1 MYVGLNIISVEK
13 LFWRYTMND
22 LTLGESS
29 ELLNTKH
36 FKMHNK
42 HRQTE
47 YNKYNI

>member
-1 MYVGLNIISVEK
+1 MYVTPNIILFEK
-13 LFWRYTMND
+13 FLWRYTKHD

-42 HRQTE
+42 T
-47 YNKYNI
+47 